1 MKPAALALLLAL
13 PLSSCAP
20 LVTEGSRAPTPPAP
34 DATPT
39 LAPTPAPVCASPP
52 ATTALSRG
60 SAVVRPFACVE
71 ELVDPSG
78 CPITRTTRS
87 LDRAGRVVSERF
99 EVLDPSRIE
108 AVYVIVTD
116 HLTTFA
122 YDGTGRVVAERRD
135 DGLDGSVDVVTRRVY
150 DADGTLR
157 LLEVTRSEGGDE
169 RHTAR
174 TEFNAQGLE
183 TLRLNTSGRYSD
195 EVRNGYDA
203 AGNPL
208 WREEREN
215 GRLTARTAWTYAA
228 DGAPVA
234 RVRARGDGRTLDETR
249 WRYDA
254 AGRLEAREEGDL
266 PNGALHLQRLRVT
279 RFDAA
284 GRAVWSGEDYPH
296 DGVVD
301 ASTETTFDAAG
312 RRLRERTRLGEQ
324 QTAETVW
331 TYDVA
336 GRMLTE
342 DTVAPRNGVDVSV
355 RYAPDGSAVSTTRQR
370 AAARTS
376 TFVRHLDAG
385 GRTVFEAVD
394 RDSDGAPESV
404 WRSRYDAAGR
414 PLLTESDHDGDG
426 VVDARETWRYDPAG
440 NLLTTRREP
449 WRAEPREARSDYG
462 CFGR

>member
-1 MKPAALALLLAL
+1 MKPAAALSLLLAL
-13 PLSSCAP
+13 PLASCAP
-20 LVTEGSRAPTPPAP
+20 LVTEGTRAPAAPEPAATPVPAP
-34 DATPT
+34 A
-39 LAPTPAPVCASPP
+39 LVCASPP
-52 ATTALSRG
+52 ATATLPRG

-108 AVYVIVTD
+108 AVYVIVT
-116 HLTTFA
+116 HYLTTYE
-122 YDGTGRVVAERRD
+122 YDGAGRVVAERRD
-135 DGLDGSVDVVTRRVY
+135 DDLDGAVDVVTRRAY

-157 LLEVTRSEGGDE
+157 LLEVTRDEGGDE
-169 RHTAR
+169 RHTAL

-183 TLRLNTSGRYSD
+183 TLRSNTSGRYSD
-195 EVRNGYDA
+195 EVRNGHDA
-203 AGNPL
+203 AGKPL

-215 GRLTARTAWTYAA
+215 GRLTARTTWTYAS
-228 DGAPVA
+228 DGAPIA
-234 RVRARGDGRTLDETR
+234 RVRTRSDGRTLDETR
-249 WRYDA
+249 WHYDA

-266 PNGALHLQRLRVT
+266 PDGALHLQRLRVT
-279 RFDAA
+279 RLDAA
-284 GRAVWSGEDYPH
+284 GREVWNGEDYPH

-301 ASTETTFDAAG
+301 AATETTFDAAG
-312 RRLRERTRLGEQ
+312 RRLRERTLLGGQ

-355 RYAPDGSAVSTTRQR
+355 RYALDGSAVSTTRQR
-370 AAARTS
+370 NAARTS

-404 WRSRYDAAGR
+404 GRSRFDAAGR

-426 VVDARETWRYDPAG
+426 VVDSRETWRYDAAG
-440 NLLTTRREP
+440 NLLVMRREP
-449 WRAEPREARSDYG
+449 WRAESREARSDYG